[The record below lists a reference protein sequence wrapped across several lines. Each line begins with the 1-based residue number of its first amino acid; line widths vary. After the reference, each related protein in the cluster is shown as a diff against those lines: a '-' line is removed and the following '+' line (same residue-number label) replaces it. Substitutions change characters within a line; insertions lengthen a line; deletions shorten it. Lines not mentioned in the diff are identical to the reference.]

1 MASSG
6 GGGAGDADEIRELE
20 RRLRELRAGA
30 GGTNKR
36 QREATPIVVEA
47 GEFSPHTPQQA
58 GAQLTQDDVI
68 HLIRGFFNTNI
79 APQIVSLITQIDQRV
94 TQTEKEIEGL
104 KTRVGWL
111 ENDSRQLQVE
121 SAKLMV
127 NIGKWPASTDF
138 TIADREA
145 VVRYLVDKATLE
157 KSDVAAITTILY
169 PAGHL
174 SKTTMVRFHSFEART
189 KFLQYTARNST
200 KAWKNETT
208 YKDFLKISP
217 QMPRWQRR
225 MESPI
230 HTLMNCIN
238 KFEPLK
244 STTLKPYWKSLMIF
258 AGPEGSKDSP
268 QTIAPGDFLG
278 TVDYVKYEEHP
289 MGFRCDM
296 YINEKLHSTV

>member
-1 MASSG
+1 
-6 GGGAGDADEIRELE
+6 
-20 RRLRELRAGA
+20 
-30 GGTNKR
+30 
-36 QREATPIVVEA
+36 
-47 GEFSPHTPQQA
+47 
-58 GAQLTQDDVI
+58 
-68 HLIRGFFNTNI
+68 
-79 APQIVSLITQIDQRV
+79 
-94 TQTEKEIEGL
+94 
-104 KTRVGWL
+104 
-111 ENDSRQLQVE
+111 
-121 SAKLMV
+121 
-127 NIGKWPASTDF
+127 
-138 TIADREA
+138 
-145 VVRYLVDKATLE
+145 
-157 KSDVAAITTILY
+157 
-169 PAGHL
+169 
-174 SKTTMVRFHSFEART
+174 MVRFHSFEART

-268 QTIAPGDFLG
+268 QTIAPGEFLG
-278 TVDYVKYEEHP
+278 KVDYVKYEEHP

-296 YINEKLHSTV
+296 YINEKLHSTVEPVFQDLWINQLKYQWDASNLEQKAGQDVEASSTASTATPAKPVLHWTRTPDMLTKDFDDEFPWPMQWIVVTGDDIKTFTPEFAVNLSDYTKEIIHRVSTEMKGKAQAKDSGMPQAS